1 MRILAALAL
10 LLLPACAPSL
20 PQCMEALPR
29 SEAEELAIR
38 REIRRELGEDFLIE
52 RLEDAFWIATNDTPA
67 SLASYLATVSRMTRH
82 LYRHFFTQRP
92 QRPLRVYLFKDK
104 ESYDAY
110 CRAAYERPPATP
122 YGFYMARE
130 RKMVMN
136 ISTGTGTLAHEL
148 VHPLLGE
155 DLPGAPSWFNEGFA
169 SLYEQSIE
177 RDGAMTGLVNWR
189 LSGLKAAFGTSRAVS
204 LEDLLRQSS
213 DRFYGDDRGV
223 NYATAR
229 YLCLYLQERGELVT
243 FYKSFKGA
251 FAEDPTGRAAL
262 ERSTGR
268 SLADL
273 ETSWRAWVRDLKP
286 AE

>member
-1 MRILAALAL
+1 
-10 LLLPACAPSL
+10 
-20 PQCMEALPR
+20 MEALPR
-29 SEAEELAIR
+29 SEEEERAIR
-38 REIRRELGEDFLIE
+38 REIRRELGEGFLIE
-52 RLEDAFWIATNDTPA
+52 RLEDAFWIATNDTA
-67 SLASYLATVSRMTRH
+67 ESLVSYRATVSRMTRH
-82 LYRHFFTQRP
+82 LYAHFFTRRP
-92 QRPLRVYLFKDK
+92 ERPLRVYLFKDK
-104 ESYDAY
+104 ESYEAY

-189 LSGLKAAFGTSRAVS
+189 LSGLKAAFGTSRAVA
-204 LEDLLRQSS
+204 LEDLLRQST

-229 YLCLYLQERGELVT
+229 YLCLYLQERGELIP

-251 FAEDPTGRAAL
+251 FTEDPTGRAAL

-273 ETSWRAWVRDLKP
+273 EASWRAWVRDLKP